1 MTTRSVRAARAC
13 SRALAALLAASLL
26 AACGGDAGDAEPS
39 ADSVANAAGG
49 APNVDASTPAENVP
63 PAGDVPIDMTAT
75 AGGDQYAVN
84 GVGDCRYSN
93 GSTLYDAPVEQ
104 WTATYDG
111 GGRVRHARVTL
122 FRHKDGSGE
131 EFSASLRAG
140 DESHEMAVFRK
151 GDSKGSG
158 AATVDMATGKLE
170 AKGKDEQGRDVTISL
185 KCARWLSL
193 DAVGAG

>member
-13 SRALAALLAASLL
+13 SHVLAAILLTTAL
-26 AACGGDAGDAEPS
+26 AACGGEDAEPS

-63 PAGDVPIDMTAT
+63 PAGDVPLEINAVA
-75 AGGDQYAVN
+75 AGQEFVVN
-84 GVGDCRYSN
+84 GVGDCRYSAS
-93 GSTLYDAPVEQ
+93 STLYDAPVEQ

-131 EFSASLRAG
+131 EFSASR
-140 DESHEMAVFRK
+140 
-151 GDSKGSG
+151 
-158 AATVDMATGKLE
+158 
-170 AKGKDEQGRDVTISL
+170 
-185 KCARWLSL
+185 C
-193 DAVGAG
+193 

>member
-13 SRALAALLAASLL
+13 SRALAALLLTTAL
-26 AACGGDAGDAEPS
+26 AACGGGGDAEPS

-63 PAGDVPIDMTAT
+63 PAGDVPIDLTAS
-75 AGGDQYAVN
+75 AAGDQFTVN
-84 GVGDCRYSN
+84 GVGDCRYSGN
-93 GSTLYDAPVEQ
+93 STLYDAPVEQ
-104 WTATYDG
+104 WIATYDG
-111 GGRVRHARVTL
+111 GGPVRHARVTL

-158 AATVDMATGKLE
+158 AATVDMAVGKLE